1 MLVVTRIIKISK
13 SRKLLRFY
21 FDRLK
26 KNNDNAII
34 YSSEVISMKRIK
46 YRVNKTKNKIISSIK
61 KARKEHIVRKYI
73 SNNQLFLTYVITC
86 LINATMLRFFCIH
99 SMANYLSVKA
109 IIGDLAIILI
119 LGSFGYLC
127 HPKNRFTYYLILDIF
142 LSAICMINSVY
153 YTFYSSFASVSM
165 LSLTQYIG
173 DVGDAVV
180 ENVLQLKDLV
190 YVIGPLVL
198 ILVHVKL
205 KKKNYYKKIETKR
218 DRKKRMTKTLISG
231 AAVLGL
237 FIVTLSSLD
246 ISRFIKQWN
255 KEYIV
260 MRFGIYI
267 YQSNDLITSIQPKLN
282 AMFGYDKAK
291 KNFNDYF
298 ASREDAKTND
308 YTGIFEGK
316 NILVIHAES
325 IQNNVIGLEFNGE
338 EVSPNLNKIAS
349 EGMYFSNYYSQVSVG
364 TSSDTELT
372 FSTSLMPTKSGT
384 AFVSYSNRTYNSI
397 PKLLSEKGYYTFSMH
412 ANNADFWNRRTMHNS
427 LGYQRFYSKKDYE
440 VTPETTIGLGLS
452 DKEFFKQSIP
462 KLEKINKEHENW
474 YGLMIMLTNH
484 TPFSETEKY
493 GEFDVDMKETV
504 TNEAGTTEEVIHP
517 YMEGTKLG
525 NYFKSVHYAD
535 SALGQLFEDLDAAGL
550 LDNTIVVLYGDHD
563 ARLPR
568 KDYNLLYNY
577 NKETDSLLDKED
589 PNYKE
594 YDSYQYELGR
604 KVPFIIWSKDMAGT
618 KYNKEITEV
627 MGMYDAMPTLGNMF
641 GFYNEYQLGHD
652 IFNVLGHN
660 IVCFPN
666 GNWITN
672 KAYYNSQ
679 KVEYLSLS
687 DEAISEAEIKANT
700 EYTNA
705 LLDVS
710 NDIIVFDLLAKEEDN
725 EALKNQTKEGK

>member
-1 MLVVTRIIKISK
+1 
-13 SRKLLRFY
+13 
-21 FDRLK
+21 
-26 KNNDNAII
+26 
-34 YSSEVISMKRIK
+34 MKRIK
-46 YRVNKTKNKIISSIK
+46 FRFKNTMKKVKNSIK
-61 KARKEHIVRKYI
+61 QAKENHIIREYI
-73 SNNQLFLTYVITC
+73 KNNQLFLIYVITC
-86 LINATMLRFFCIH
+86 LVNATMLRFFCIH
-99 SMANYLSVKA
+99 SMANYLSIKA
-109 IIGDLAIILI
+109 IMGDLAVIVI

-190 YVIGPLVL
+190 YVIGPVVL
-198 ILVHVKL
+198 IFIHIKL
-205 KKKNYYKKIETKR
+205 KKKNYYKKIESKST
-218 DRKKRMTKTLISG
+218 RKKKMTSTLIAG
-231 AAVLGL
+231 AAILGL
-237 FIVTLSSLD
+237 FIITLTSLD
-246 ISRFIKQWN
+246 VSRFVKQWN

-260 MRFGIYI
+260 TRFGIYI
-267 YQSNDLITSIQPKLN
+267 YQSNDLITSLQPKLN
-282 AMFGYDKAK
+282 SMFGYDKAK

-298 ASREDAKTND
+298 ANRETPKTNE
-308 YTGIFEGK
+308 YTGIFKNK

-325 IQNNVIGLEFNGE
+325 MQNNVIGLEFNGE
-338 EVSPNLNKIAS
+338 EVSPTLNKLAS
-349 EGMYFSNYYSQVSVG
+349 EGMYFSNYFSQVSVG

-397 PKLLSEKGYYTFSMH
+397 PKLLNEQGYYTFSMH

-427 LGYQRFYSKKDYE
+427 LGYQRFYSKKDYK

-462 KLEKINKEHENW
+462 KLVKINEEYDNW

-484 TPFSETEKY
+484 TPFSDTEKY
-493 GEFDVDMKETV
+493 GEFAVDMKETI
-504 TNEAGTTEEVIHP
+504 TNEDGTTEEIVKS

-535 SALGQLFEDLDAAGL
+535 SALGQLLEDLDANGL
-550 LDNTIVVLYGDHD
+550 LDNTVVVLYGDHD

-568 KDYNLLYNY
+568 KDYDLLYNY
-577 NKETDSLLDKED
+577 DKETNSILDKDD
-589 PNYKE
+589 PDYKE

-604 KVPFIIWSKDMAGT
+604 KVPFIIWTKDMAGT
-618 KYNKEITEV
+618 KYNMKVTEV

-652 IFNVLGHN
+652 IFNVIGSN

-666 GNWITN
+666 GNWVTN

-679 KVEYLSLS
+679 KVEYLSLNG
-687 DEAISEAEIKANT
+687 EAISEEEIKKNT
-700 EYTNA
+700 EYTNN

-710 NDIIVFDLLAKEEDN
+710 NDIIVFNLLEKNEEN
-725 EALKNQTKEGK
+725 KVTIEQVEKGS